1 MNNNKITELLPV
13 IVISVALVLS
23 AFIFKST
30 GIYIKSL
37 SGAEVNGRV
46 SDTISV
52 SGDGKVTARPDMVE
66 LTVSISSLANTS
78 QQSLDKTNQKVSQI
92 TQVLKDN
99 NLPDTDYQTTGLNIY
114 TEYDYSSEY
123 RRIIGQRSTQSLDI
137 KIKKIDNKATKAA
150 KIIDELSAIDNI
162 QINNITFNIDD
173 KTELFTQARELAFNK
188 AKQKASELAKLAGVK
203 LGKPVSIS
211 DSTTEAYPIRYSNT
225 AQLKMA
231 DSAVGGGTEISTG
244 EMSVSS
250 NIQILWGI
258 E

>member
-1 MNNNKITELLPV
+1 MNKNINLLPV
-13 IVISVALVLS
+13 VIVSAAVILS
-23 AFIFKST
+23 ALIFKST
-30 GIYIKSL
+30 GIYIKSI

-66 LTVSISSLANTS
+66 LTVSISNLAATS

-92 TQVLKDN
+92 TQILKN
-99 NLPDTDYQTTGLNIY
+99 NGLPDTDYQTTGLNIY
-114 TEYDYSSEY
+114 TEYDYSNST
-123 RRIIGQRSTQSLDI
+123 RRITGQRSTQSLEI
-137 KIKKIDNKATKAA
+137 KIKKIDDKATKAA
-150 KIIDELSAIDNI
+150 KIIDELSAVDNI
-162 QINNITFNIDD
+162 EINGITFNIED
-173 KTELFTQARELAFNK
+173 KTKLYTQARELAFGK
-188 AKQKASELAKLAGVK
+188 AKQKASELANLAGVK
-203 LGKPVSIS
+203 LTKPVSIS
-211 DSTTEAYPIRYSNT
+211 DSNVEVSPVRYSNT

-231 DSAVGGGTEISTG
+231 DSAIGGGTEISTG